1 MKFHLNKII
10 YKNMDLNTSYQDN
23 VLTIEKEFEE
33 IEKQKKFIET
43 KLPENIDTH
52 VVDSKNP
59 FLDTTV
65 RSLIDDFVLTW
76 HKILIELLDVTKYK
90 TIRRDEWWNFLQDL
104 FLILKNVFWIKNR
117 LFHIGLGFIIIAFF
131 VFFILVTH

>member
-1 MKFHLNKII
+1 
-10 YKNMDLNTSYQDN
+10 MDLNTSYQDN

>member
-1 MKFHLNKII
+1 
-10 YKNMDLNTSYQDN
+10 MDLNTSYQDK

-59 FLDTTV
+59 FLDTSV

-131 VFFILVTH
+131 VFFILVTQ